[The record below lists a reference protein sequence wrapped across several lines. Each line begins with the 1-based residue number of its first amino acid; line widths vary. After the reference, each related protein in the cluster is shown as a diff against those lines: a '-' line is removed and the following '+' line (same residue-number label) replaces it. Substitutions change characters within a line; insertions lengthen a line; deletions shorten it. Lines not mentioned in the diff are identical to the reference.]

1 MCAVCCRSRSPD
13 RDRRDRSGRYGC
25 SGLAAACINACT
37 YSAPEHTQGV
47 PSAAVGSVITFC
59 DSLFPTNLTTNAD
72 DGFLLGVDARRDSR
86 HRSRSRSR
94 SRERGSTRPR
104 PGAAGAAAAARGAE
118 GSSGGYP
125 GPPPAPQQ
133 QQRGGPE
140 EPVLGGVY
148 RGKVSGIMEF
158 GCFVEVQ
165 GFGHLGK
172 KVRAIAALISCI
184 LACGQ
189 VAGFAA

>member
-1 MCAVCCRSRSPD
+1 MQQWPYWHCISSLHHLCTHTCVLCAADP
-13 RDRRDRSGRYGC
+13 GALTETGEI
-25 SGLAAACINACT
+25 GLT
-37 YSAPEHTQGV
+37 GM
-47 PSAAVGSVITFC
+47 AAVNSCCLHQRLHLKCISKFTGCAFSC
-59 DSLFPTNLTTNAD
+59 CLFGTHFTSCCHHPDIHCRYFIHIVLPGRSD
-72 DGFLLGVDARRDSR
+72 RRDSR
-86 HRSRSRSR
+86 YRSRSR

-118 GSSGGYP
+118 GSSSGYP
-125 GPPPAPQQ
+125 GPPPAPLQ

-172 KVRAIAALISCI
+172 KV
-184 LACGQ
+184 
-189 VAGFAA
+189 